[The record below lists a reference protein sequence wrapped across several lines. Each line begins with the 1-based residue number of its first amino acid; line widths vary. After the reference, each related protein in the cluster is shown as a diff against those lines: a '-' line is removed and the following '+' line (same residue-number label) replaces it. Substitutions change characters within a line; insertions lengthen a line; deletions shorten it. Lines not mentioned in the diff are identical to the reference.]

1 MLDDASGAALDLSE
15 VRSGATARHPWELA
29 RAHAIL
35 QILQERGS
43 FGALLDYGC
52 GDGFT
57 GREVQRA
64 LSIPD
69 LVGVDIELAP
79 SACGVKQ
86 VPEGKQELLRDE
98 AALQG
103 RRFDLL
109 LLCDVIEHVPD
120 DRDFMRGI
128 AARRL
133 RPGSMVLV
141 TVPAFQGLFSDHDV
155 ALRHYRR
162 YSLSQLREA
171 VQDSGFELVD
181 SGYLFSSLLLP
192 RALSKAVAAL
202 RRGNKADH
210 GIGTWQ
216 GGPQKTRLITRALE
230 LDNAVLLGANK
241 LGLAIPGLSTWALC
255 KTR

>member
-1 MLDDASGAALDLSE
+1 MDLSE

-35 QILQERGS
+35 RILRERGS

-57 GREVQRA
+57 GREVQQA
-64 LSIPD
+64 LGIPK
-69 LVGVDIELAP
+69 LVGVDIELAA
-79 SACGVKQ
+79 SACGTKQ
-86 VPEGKQELLRDE
+86 VPEGTQELLQDE
-98 AALQG
+98 GALDG

-133 RPGSMVLV
+133 RPGSLALI
-141 TVPAFQGLFSDHDV
+141 TVPAFQSLFSDHDV

-162 YSLSQLREA
+162 YSLAQLREA
-171 VQDSGFELVD
+171 VQDSGFELLD
-181 SGYLFSSLLLP
+181 SGYLFGSLLLP
-192 RALSKAVAAL
+192 RALSKAAAAL
-202 RRGNKADH
+202 RRSKSQDH

-241 LGLAIPGLSTWALC
+241 LGLPLPGLSTWALC